1 MLTRTINGLFGFFAL
16 VVLISPFQV
25 AMAQRDHLAYQ
36 HKYDTGQT
44 IQPIFQG
51 WSKNEDGT
59 IDMHFGYL
67 NRNYSA
73 QLHIPI
79 GADNVI
85 DMAGLDNIQ
94 NQPTY
99 FHTRNNRDI
108 FTVTV
113 PADFGNREIVWRLTT
128 EEQTLEAFGWLQSE
142 WEITGTGIEY
152 GVDPNEMRFDG
163 GPLRV
168 NEPPELS
175 VTSATSVSLPAKL
188 RLTASVK
195 DDGLPEPEPEQ
206 PESTPNEWNTTALL
220 TRPEGAMP
228 IPTNVPHL
236 QTDLRGWKVR
246 PLAPGDKLTV
256 SYIVWRGPANITTEP
271 MFSEVANGSAATE
284 ITFTEPGEYQLQVR
298 AFDGGTS
305 TYEFV
310 TVNVQ

>member
-1 MLTRTINGLFGFFAL
+1 
-16 VVLISPFQV
+16 
-25 AMAQRDHLAYQ
+25 
-36 HKYDTGQT
+36 
-44 IQPIFQG
+44 
-51 WSKNEDGT
+51 
-59 IDMHFGYL
+59 
-67 NRNYSA
+67 
-73 QLHIPI
+73 
-79 GADNVI
+79 
-85 DMAGLDNIQ
+85 
-94 NQPTY
+94 
-99 FHTRNNRDI
+99 
-108 FTVTV
+108 
-113 PADFGNREIVWRLTT
+113 
-128 EEQTLEAFGWLQSE
+128 
-142 WEITGTGIEY
+142 
-152 GVDPNEMRFDG
+152 MRFDG

>member
-1 MLTRTINGLFGFFAL
+1 MLTRTTNGLFGFFAL

-51 WSKNEDGT
+51 WSRNEDGT

-73 QLHIPI
+73 ELHIPI

-128 EEQTLEAFGWLQSE
+128 EGQTLEAFGWLQAE
-142 WEITGTGIEY
+142 WEISGLVNEL
-152 GVDPNEMRFDG
+152 DPSEMRFDG
-163 GPLRV
+163 GPV
-168 NEPPELS
+168 SANQPPELS
-175 VTSATSVSLPAKL
+175 VASATSVRLPAKL
-188 RLTASVK
+188 TLTATVT
-195 DDGLPEPEPEQ
+195 DDGLPEPAPEQ
-206 PESTPNEWNTTALL
+206 EITPNEWDTTPLL
-220 TRPEGAMP
+220 SRPEGAMP

-236 QTDLRGWKVR
+236 QTNLRGSLLKPR
-246 PLAPGDKLTV
+246 APQDKLTV

-298 AFDGGTS
+298 AFDGGAS

-310 TVNVQ
+310 TVIVQ